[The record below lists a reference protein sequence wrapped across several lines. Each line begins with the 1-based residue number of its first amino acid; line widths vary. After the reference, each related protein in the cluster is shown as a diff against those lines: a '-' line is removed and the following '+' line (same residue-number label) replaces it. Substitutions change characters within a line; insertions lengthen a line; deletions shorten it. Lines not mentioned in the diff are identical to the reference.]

1 MTHREGVVEFLKG
14 IKIPANSFVI
24 DWCCGTKPVKNYIKS
39 EDTVFIGIDI
49 LNHVGADTVGDV
61 SRDDFV
67 FDNQKQGKKLSDFAF
82 CMEGIEHVKNPMALL
97 NNIYKNL
104 VEYGT
109 LYMSV
114 PFMLD
119 IHSDSDY
126 WRFTDQGL
134 ALLLTEAGFTPLEI
148 KQSAGNQGWLVTA
161 KK

>member
-1 MTHREGVVEFLKG
+1 MTHREAVVEFLKG
-14 IKIPANSFVI
+14 IEIPKGSLVI
-24 DWCCGTKPVKNYIKS
+24 DWCCGTKPVKNYIDSKL
-39 EDTVFIGIDI
+39 TIFIGVDK
-49 LNHVGADTVGDV
+49 LSHVGADVVADASIG
-61 SRDDFV
+61 FPV
-67 FDNQKQGKKLSDFAF
+67 FAPQLESDYAF
-82 CMEGIEHVKNPMALL
+82 CMEGLEHVKFPILL
-97 NNIYKNL
+97 LDNIYSNMKTG
-104 VEYGT
+104 GT

-134 ALLLTEAGFTPLEI
+134 ALLLTEAGFTPIEI